1 MSRPYLKL
9 RTLGRIIRDRAN
21 LPQRLLPGEILK
33 FRRNTRAEPGGQRAG
48 PAPVERGCRQTRCG
62 RQNPFGRRV
71 LPDLRIRRLA
81 PDRGVRSLTGNL
93 CGGAIDNR
101 NNTTITPKRPPAVTA
116 TKALTGE
123 TSVVSILTSVTVC
136 RHDWWPLSAGFK
148 KSMRRAA

>member
-1 MSRPYLKL
+1 VPARRQSREAA
-9 RTLGRIIRDRAN
+9 G
-21 LPQRLLPGEILK
+21 
-33 FRRNTRAEPGGQRAG
+33 EPGA
-48 PAPVERGCRQTRCG
+48 AV
-62 RQNPFGRRV
+62 
-71 LPDLRIRRLA
+71 RILLAVASFLIYASAVLA

-93 CGGAIDNR
+93 CGGAIDNH

-136 RHDWWPLSAGFK
+136 RHDRWPPSAGFK